1 MRRSGTP
8 PSPARAPAASG
19 SDRRS
24 AGPQTGIALDAE
36 SLRAELREAPEA
48 HGLDPEQ
55 AAEIAALP
63 DGQINSWIHE
73 LAARDD
79 AFWALYDGL
88 RRRTIAHLA
97 EMHSTAK
104 DVKP

>member
-1 MRRSGTP
+1 MTDNNRG
-8 PSPARAPAASG
+8 PA
-19 SDRRS
+19 
-24 AGPQTGIALDAE
+24 TGIALDAE

-63 DGQINSWIHE
+63 DGQINRWIHE